1 VFQAFKNIF
10 KAYFVTG
17 LLVLGPLVIS
27 IYIVKAIVDAAD
39 SALQTQKW
47 LPFEIPGLGF
57 ILALVIILLSGFLAK
72 NVFGRFLFA
81 SLGDLI
87 TRVPVVGG
95 VYSSSKQIFEAL
107 FGGSKGQFGR
117 VVMIQYPHPESWTLA
132 FVTSET
138 VPKEVKALQSNDL
151 ISVYVP
157 TSPNPTS
164 GFYLYVPR
172 AQALDTQLSVE
183 QAFKIILSLGMVQ
196 QRGH

>member
-1 VFQAFKNIF
+1 
-10 KAYFVTG
+10 
-17 LLVLGPLVIS
+17 
-27 IYIVKAIVDAAD
+27 
-39 SALQTQKW
+39 
-47 LPFEIPGLGF
+47 
-57 ILALVIILLSGFLAK
+57 
-72 NVFGRFLFA
+72 
-81 SLGDLI
+81 
-87 TRVPVVGG
+87 
-95 VYSSSKQIFEAL
+95 
-107 FGGSKGQFGR
+107 
-117 VVMIQYPHPESWTLA
+117 VMIQYPHPQSWTLA